1 MSLQH
6 EVHRLDQSGRPVDT
20 AADESEIRY
29 GRNGVP
35 VVARPSRTRGDGYR
49 TYEVHQRMRV
59 NESTEKIQPHRLLS
73 SDFLRDPY
81 PTLAVLRENYPCYR
95 DWIGN
100 SYWITRYDDV
110 TSVFVDDANFETRS
124 KLWFYAREGY
134 GRDLGEELPVLTAF
148 AQRIDANAREVAESI
163 LKPLAMRGNVDLA
176 VEFAARY
183 PLELLARAIDL
194 PEADFTRFV
203 ELYWRMQRGAGWN
216 PRFEH
221 AGFAALEQL
230 VEYFRPIL
238 EQRRRD
244 PGDDVISAI
253 AGLELPDGPATA
265 EDLVVT
271 LLERDHETLHGALAN
286 LWHLLLSHPDQLEYV
301 TRERRMV
308 KFAYLE
314 TLRHSAPVIAARRF
328 ARHEVERFGRL
339 LPEGA
344 LVVCSAAAANRDP
357 RIYADADRFIVGRK
371 DLCQRE
377 PRGQYRADGLPA
389 GMAVGLGKP
398 SKHPAIP
405 EDRPRSLYAIT
416 RDTAVTASQAV
427 LDLLPHL
434 RLKRGAE
441 PVLRSLAV
449 GEMHTCWQ
457 LPVEF
462 DGA

>member
-6 EVHRLDQSGRPVDT
+6 EVHRLDQAGKPVDT
-20 AADESEIRY
+20 TTDESEIRY

-49 TYEVHQRMRV
+49 TYEVFQRQRV
-59 NESTEKIQPHRLLS
+59 GESTEKIKPHHLVSEAFLL
-73 SDFLRDPY
+73 DPY
-81 PTLAVLRENYPCYR
+81 PTLAILRENYPCYR

-100 SYWITRYDDV
+100 SYWISRYDDV
-110 TSVFVDDANFETRS
+110 TSVFADEANFETRS
-124 KLWFYAREGY
+124 KLWFYGMEGF
-134 GRDLGEELPVLTAF
+134 GRNLCEELPVLTAF
-148 AQRIDANAREVAESI
+148 AQRIDANARGVAEAI
-163 LKPLAMRGNVDLA
+163 LEPLVSKGSANLA

-194 PEADFTRFV
+194 PAADFPNFV
-203 ELYWRMQRGAGWN
+203 DLYWRMQRGAGWN
-216 PRFEH
+216 PRLHED
-221 AGFAALEQL
+221 GIQALEQL
-230 VEYFRPIL
+230 TAYIRPIL
-238 EQRRRD
+238 EQRRRA

-253 AGLELPDGPATA
+253 AALDLPDGPATA
-265 EDLVVT
+265 EDVVTT
-271 LLERDHETLHGALAN
+271 LLERDHQTLHGALAN
-286 LWHLLLSHPDQLEYV
+286 LWYLLLSHPDQLEYV

-314 TLRHSAPVIAARRF
+314 TLRHSAPVLDAKRF

-344 LVVCSAAAANRDP
+344 MVVCSAAAANRDP
-357 RIYADADRFIVGRK
+357 RVYADPDRFIVGRK

-389 GMAVGLGKP
+389 AVAVGLGKP

-427 LDLLPHL
+427 LDLLPRL
-434 RLKRGAE
+434 RLQQGAR
-441 PVLRSLAV
+441 PVVRCLAV
-449 GEMHTCWQ
+449 GEMHACWH

-462 DGA
+462 DRA